1 MGLLNLD
8 GKPLVLTKSGSG
20 GGGVL
25 DTKYLFQQP

>member
-20 GGGVL
+20 GAL
-25 DTKYLFQQP
+25 DTKYLFQQL